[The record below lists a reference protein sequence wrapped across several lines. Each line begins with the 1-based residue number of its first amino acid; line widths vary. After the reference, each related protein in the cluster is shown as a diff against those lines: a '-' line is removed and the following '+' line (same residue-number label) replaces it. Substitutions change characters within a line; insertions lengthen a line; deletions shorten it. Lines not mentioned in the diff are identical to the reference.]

1 MLHKFLNPIKQAE
14 QASVSPR
21 HDTSSRQLRFTAW
34 LPLGSSKPSTSS
46 SHLTLLYSS
55 GRVPQG
61 EIQVRADLRLHDP
74 RYPRANAPSGQLHTT
89 SDHHHPAP
97 AQLIPHGGQRLVVS
111 GRSQSLQLIGLGK
124 SLPLICQQQPRFN
137 HKGRMYSAHTKGTP
151 RVPSLGDR

>member
-1 MLHKFLNPIKQAE
+1 MTHPGNPQRLYPTQLTGPPKLLFNMNGWSWIMLHNLLNPIKQAE

-74 RYPRANAPSGQLHTT
+74 RYPRANAPSGQLHTLPKYHPST
-89 SDHHHPAP
+89 SMIETLNDRLSRHQNPTEANLAP
-97 AQLIPHGGQRLVVS
+97 WG
-111 GRSQSLQLIGLGK
+111 
-124 SLPLICQQQPRFN
+124 
-137 HKGRMYSAHTKGTP
+137 SAA
-151 RVPSLGDR
+151 